1 MGKTNMIT
9 RRKIVLALGAVALAP
24 LATLAQQQ
32 GKVWRIGF
40 LGTISAA
47 DSDWRIEEVRAGLR
61 ELGYVE
67 GKNIVIEYRWA
78 DNQHE
83 RLPELAAELVR
94 LKVDVIV
101 THATVGSLAAKQ
113 ATSTIPIVIAAIA
126 DPVATGVVTR
136 LARSGGNITGST
148 YFNSELMA
156 KRLELLKDTFPRA
169 RQIAVL
175 LRRDNPANGP
185 ALEALGNAA
194 NLLKVELQQ
203 FEVRG
208 PDELERAFTSMVKN
222 RISAVVVFEDA
233 TLFANVKEIAEL
245 AAKRR
250 LPSAGFK
257 EFAEAG
263 GLLGYGANIPEMYHG
278 TAYFVDRILKGAKPD
293 DLPIEQA
300 TRFEMVVNMKTAKAL
315 GIKIPNSILVRAT
328 KIIE

>member
-1 MGKTNMIT
+1 
-9 RRKIVLALGAVALAP
+9 
-24 LATLAQQQ
+24 
-32 GKVWRIGF
+32 
-40 LGTISAA
+40 
-47 DSDWRIEEVRAGLR
+47 
-61 ELGYVE
+61 
-67 GKNIVIEYRWA
+67 
-78 DNQHE
+78 
-83 RLPELAAELVR
+83 
-94 LKVDVIV
+94 
-101 THATVGSLAAKQ
+101 
-113 ATSTIPIVIAAIA
+113 
-126 DPVATGVVTR
+126 
-136 LARSGGNITGST
+136 
-148 YFNSELMA
+148 MA

-185 ALEALGNAA
+185 AVQALGNAA

-222 RISAVVVFEDA
+222 RISAVVVFENA
-233 TLFANVKEIAEL
+233 ILFANVKEIAEL

-263 GLLGYGANIPEMYHG
+263 GLLGYGANIREMYHR

-328 KIIE
+328 NVIQ